1 MIKNSWFTLVIGLVV
16 GLTLGYMFAE
26 QQPIP
31 PGKAL
36 RLGVS
41 PGGGAAGDLPEG
53 HPPLD
58 AAGADPQVAALERQ
72 IADTRNLL
80 ASSPDDPGLM
90 VALGDRYFELARST
104 GRTEH
109 WDEARSWY
117 EEASAKGRGDDPNV
131 LTDLAVVY
139 RNLGNPQG
147 ALEKLDHAIEVD
159 GNHWQALYNKV
170 IVLNFDLHD
179 HDAAKQTLLR
189 LEAVAESNPQVPDL
203 SSIRAEVMGK

>member
-1 MIKNSWFTLVIGLVV
+1 MIKNPWFTLVVGLVL
-16 GLTLGYMFAE
+16 GLTLGYVFAE
-26 QQPIP
+26 RQPIP

-58 AAGADPQVAALERQ
+58 AAGANPQVAALQQQ
-72 IADTRNLL
+72 IADTRGLL

-90 VALGDRYFELARST
+90 VALGDQYFELARST
-104 GRTEH
+104 ENSAH
-109 WDEARSWY
+109 WNEARAWY
-117 EEASAKGRGDDPNV
+117 VKAEANGRGDDPNV

-139 RNLGNPQG
+139 RNLGQTQN
-147 ALEKLDHAIEVD
+147 ALEKLDHAIEID
-159 GNHWQALYNKV
+159 GEHWQALYNKV

-179 HDAAKQTLLR
+179 HDAAKQTFAR
-189 LEAVAESNPQVPDL
+189 LEAVAEANPQVPDL
-203 SSIRAEVMGK
+203 SPIRAEVLGK